1 MTVRLRPLLL
11 AALIAGSAMLT
22 GPARADDPK
31 VPYWAS
37 IRPDELNMR
46 VGPGEEYLIKWV
58 YHRQHLPLKVLRL
71 KEAWRYVRDP
81 DGAEGWVHQRFLT
94 RQRGAYV
101 IGSGPADMRESGES
115 GAKLLWRLAPGVVGL
130 LGDCANGWC
139 AVNVSDRRGFV
150 EQARLWGADEL

>member
-1 MTVRLRPLLL
+1 MTARVRSL
-11 AALIAGSAMLT
+11 LIAILVAGSLALS
-22 GPARADDPK
+22 GAAGAEDVK

-46 VGPGEEYLIKWV
+46 VGPGEEYQIKWV

-101 IGSGPADMRESGES
+101 TGSGPADMRESGDG
-115 GAKLLWRLAPGVVGL
+115 GAKLLWRLAPGVVAL

-139 AVNVSDRRGFV
+139 AVNVAERKGYVAQS
-150 EQARLWGADEL
+150 RLWGAGEP

>member
-1 MTVRLRPLLL
+1 MTVRPRHLLL
-11 AALIAGSAMLT
+11 AALIGLAAIPQ
-22 GPARADDPK
+22 GPARAEDPK

-46 VGPGEEYLIKWV
+46 VGPGEDYKISWV

-94 RQRGAYV
+94 RQRGGYV
-101 IGSGPADMRESGES
+101 IGQGLADMRESGDA
-115 GAKLLWRLAPGVVGL
+115 GAKLLWRLAPGVVVL
-130 LGDCANGWC
+130 LGDCAGGWC
-139 AVNVSDRRGFV
+139 AVTVAERKGYV
-150 EQARLWGADEL
+150 EQARLWGAGEP